1 MTRSG
6 KRRCSICTSL
16 LATGQPTM
24 MSECRRGSRSASV
37 LRCSWCTGRLRAHPT
52 SHKREAV
59 GQERNL
65 AWARQDWCC
74 SDKAGN
80 CGSEL
85 QVHICARDAD
95 SAGRLWCQP
104 DSASGQE
111 SLQGLRRCLSKS
123 KPETRCRLNR
133 CCCSACCSQCPC
145 TAQLPDTT
153 QLITTPS
160 RTWTG
165 QWRSGW

>member
-1 MTRSG
+1 MTKSG

-59 GQERNL
+59 GQERNI

-95 SAGRLWCQP
+95 SAGRLWRQP

-123 KPETRCRLNR
+123 KPDTRCRLTG
-133 CCCSACCSQCPC
+133 AVAAPVV
-145 TAQLPDTT
+145 AQALALLKPPNTT
-153 QLITTPS
+153 QPITTPT
-160 RTWTG
+160 RTETG